1 MNSTIFRK
9 VQIGKGAVIKNCVI
23 MQNCKIEIL
32 GKFVDG
38 DIEPVVEPKN
48 KNESK
53 FTLVY
58 ENGKG
63 NVDYNLKFV
72 KKNTSKRK

>member
-1 MNSTIFRK
+1 MY
-9 VQIGKGAVIKNCVI
+9 
-23 MQNCKIEIL
+23 NCKTEIL

>member
-1 MNSTIFRK
+1 MNNSEIK
-9 VQIGKGAVIKNCVI
+9 VI
-23 MQNCKIEIL
+23 

>member
-1 MNSTIFRK
+1 MH
-9 VQIGKGAVIKNCVI
+9 
-23 MQNCKIEIL
+23 NCKTEIL

-38 DIEPVVEPKN
+38 DIEPVVESKN
-48 KNESK
+48 KEGNK
-53 FTLVY
+53 LILIY
-58 ENGKG
+58 EKGKG